1 MRLRLFILV
10 LLFCTAAESTV
21 IDRIAVVVGNRA
33 VKDSDIERDIRI
45 TSLLNR
51 EKPDFSTKSR
61 RDSANRL
68 IDQQLIRRE
77 IEIGQYAVPPASEAA
92 RLLAQIKKDRFRAEA
107 DYQRALSEYGIT
119 EAELKSQL
127 LWQLTVLRF
136 IDARFRPGVLV
147 TEEDVQKYYREHAP
161 AWDGLQNVRQQVE
174 ETIAGERI
182 NQQFYAWLEMRR
194 KMTKVVFREE
204 TLR

>member
-161 AWDGLQNVRQQVE
+161 AWGGLQNVRQQIE